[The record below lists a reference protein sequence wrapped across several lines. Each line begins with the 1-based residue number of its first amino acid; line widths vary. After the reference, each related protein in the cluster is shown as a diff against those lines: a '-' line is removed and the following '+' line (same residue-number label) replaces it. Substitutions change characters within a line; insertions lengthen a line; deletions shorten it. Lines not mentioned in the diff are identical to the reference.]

1 MQGEVHDPRAFALGG
16 VAGHAGLFSTADD
29 LSVLAAMLINR
40 GEYGDARI
48 LSEEA
53 WRTMTA
59 PQDLPRGGGN
69 GGREGTQAAGLR
81 CLGWDMQTGFS
92 SNRGHSFSQAAFG
105 HGGFTGT
112 SLWID
117 ADRDLFVLFL
127 SNRIHPSGQGAVNDL
142 AGRIGTIA
150 GEALESATCQPR

>member
-1 MQGEVHDPRAFALGG
+1 LGG

-29 LSVLAAMLINR
+29 LSVLAAMLLGR
-40 GEYGDARI
+40 GEYGGVRV

-59 PQDLPRGGGN
+59 SHELPRRSDD
-69 GGREGTQAAGLR
+69 GGRDGARAAGHR

-92 SNRGHSFSQAAFG
+92 SNRGDSFSKAAFG

-127 SNRIHPSGQGAVNDL
+127 SNRVHPSGQGAVNDL

-150 GEALESATCQPR
+150 GEALEATTYQPH